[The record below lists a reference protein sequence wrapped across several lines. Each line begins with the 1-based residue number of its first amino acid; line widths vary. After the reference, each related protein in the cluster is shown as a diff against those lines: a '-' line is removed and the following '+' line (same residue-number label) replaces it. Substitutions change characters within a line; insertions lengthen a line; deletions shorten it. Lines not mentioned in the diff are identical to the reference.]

1 MFSGFSSGTAF
12 GSSITL
18 VSTMKVTPNGQW
30 DMKACRIVGNP
41 STVPL
46 MKTWHGLSG
55 STRPSIMRTT
65 VSIFACVPL
74 FILRL

>member
-1 MFSGFSSGTAF
+1 
-12 GSSITL
+12 
-18 VSTMKVTPNGQW
+18 
-30 DMKACRIVGNP
+30 
-41 STVPL
+41 